1 MRNILIATAAYVGM
15 ANANNHVA
23 FKPGTITQAG
33 DGFDWTMTA
42 SGAEKYVKQTEV
54 CKELGIDFNEATC
67 KTAAAKLGF
76 AFDTAG
82 AEWHTGC
89 LFHNNQVYFSEHV
102 DDSTQNPSDGYI
114 CVASSIVVSDA
125 TATFQDIAIELSDTL
140 TSVTFTGSL
149 GTPHNFLIKD
159 SDGNK
164 VAGVDTK
171 GGAFTFDW
179 TPSADAIYTYYC
191 APHLGIMNGQI
202 TVTTAAAAPPVE
214 DTTVKDGETCYPDD
228 SSGPAGAK
236 KSVCAAGL
244 ECLEATPEAG
254 GGFKCST
261 AVKDQAICSRDLT
274 EDVAA
279 CEQTVM
285 TALLGAVTLMT
296 PECAGYFTVAMLPSA
311 TGVVIAPEDLDR
323 GILCPCMMMPKE
335 LTIPAGLVQAPE
347 LAAAVAKVG
356 ECNAAT
362 IADPYT
368 TNVFNL
374 GAEDEWCT
382 TCWTATNEWT
392 ADTASALYA
401 TALEKIVAADK
412 VTKEAAAKVAE
423 AKAADAKAA
432 EEKAAADALAAS
444 ADYTLPSVLAVSVGA
459 AVAGLF

>member
-1 MRNILIATAAYVGM
+1 MMKFTSVLLATALA
-15 ANANNHVA
+15 ANSVS
-23 FKPGTITQAG
+23 GLTITQAG
-33 DGFDWTMTA
+33 TGFDWTMSA
-42 SGAEKYVKQTEV
+42 
-54 CKELGIDFNEATC
+54 D
-67 KTAAAKLGF
+67 
-76 AFDTAG
+76 
-82 AEWHTGC
+82 
-89 LFHNNQVYFSEHV
+89 V
-102 DDSTQNPSDGYI
+102 DG
-114 CVASSIVVSDA
+114 VVSG
-125 TATFQDIAIELSDTL
+125 TGNYPDIAIELSDTL
-140 TSVTFTGSL
+140 TSVTFAGTLGGS
-149 GTPHNFLIKD
+149 HNFLIKD
-159 SDGNK
+159 STGSV
-164 VAGVDTK
+164 VAGDTAK

-236 KSVCAAGL
+236 KSVCAARL
-244 ECLEATPEAG
+244 ECLEATPGEAA

-261 AVKDQAICSRDLT
+261 PTKAWYLKQAICTRDLT

-311 TGVVIAPEDLDR
+311 TGAVIAPEDLDR

-362 IADPYT
+362 IADPTT

-423 AKAADAKAA
+423 AKAA
-432 EEKAAADALAAS
+432 EEKAAAEALAAS

>member
-1 MRNILIATAAYVGM
+1 MMKFTSVLLATALA
-15 ANANNHVA
+15 ANSVS
-23 FKPGTITQAG
+23 GLTITQAG
-33 DGFDWTMTA
+33 TGFDWTMSA
-42 SGAEKYVKQTEV
+42 
-54 CKELGIDFNEATC
+54 D
-67 KTAAAKLGF
+67 
-76 AFDTAG
+76 
-82 AEWHTGC
+82 
-89 LFHNNQVYFSEHV
+89 V
-102 DDSTQNPSDGYI
+102 DG
-114 CVASSIVVSDA
+114 VVSG
-125 TATFQDIAIELSDTL
+125 TGNWPDIAIELSDTL
-140 TSVTFTGSL
+140 TSVTFTGTL
-149 GTPHNFLIKD
+149 GGSHNFLIKD
-159 SDGNK
+159 SNGAV
-164 VAGVDTK
+164 VAGSQAK
-171 GGAFTFDW
+171 GGAFTYEW
-179 TPSADAIYTYYC
+179 TPSSVDGVDRVYTYYC
-191 APHLGIMNGQI
+191 APHPSMNGQI
-202 TVTTAAAAPPVE
+202 TVTAAAAAPAAPPVE

-236 KSVCAAGL
+236 KSVCAGRL
-244 ECLEATPEAG
+244 ECLEATPGEAA

-261 AVKDQAICSRDLT
+261 PTKAWYLKQAICTRDLT

-311 TGVVIAPEDLDR
+311 TGAVIAPEDLDR

-362 IADPYT
+362 IADPTT

-423 AKAADAKAA
+423 TKAADAKAA